1 MELTYGI
8 DVKSLDDEYMRL
20 VQEGNDIFMKAFVPG
35 KYLVETFP
43 ILKRVP
49 AWFPG
54 AKFRREAAEW
64 KEAYAQVRT
73 RPFKET
79 MDKLVRSKTC
89 QSYILMLIGR
99 STAGTHL
106 SAPRKGPTFYSG
118 KYDPDSTR
126 REGKD
131 RPLPRQAHKR
141 RRGHCLP
148 R

>member
-64 KEAYAQVRT
+64 KETYTKVRA
-73 RPFKET
+73 RPFQET
-79 MDKLVRSKTC
+79 MDKFVRIKTC
-89 QSYILMLIGR
+89 QRCLLMLIGR
-99 STAGTHL
+99 SPAGAHL
-106 SAPRKGPTFYSG
+106 SAPRKGPKFYSS

-131 RPLPRQAHKR
+131 RTLPRQAHKR